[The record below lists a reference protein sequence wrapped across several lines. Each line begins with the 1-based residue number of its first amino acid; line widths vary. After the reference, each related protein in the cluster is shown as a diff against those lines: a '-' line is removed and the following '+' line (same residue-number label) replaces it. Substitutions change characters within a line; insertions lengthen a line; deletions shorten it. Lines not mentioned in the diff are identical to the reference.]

1 MTATCDR
8 LHCLLLGWEHSPES
22 ISLEGG
28 RGDASSASRSSAS
41 SSSAVG
47 WVLLETGMDP
57 GTCADPDTGGAIYTF
72 GARRFE
78 TADPFPTPCARTGSA
93 SRTSRWPRSATC
105 TSTTPAGCGT
115 SRAWCPSL
123 SSGASCEFATSR
135 AGIPEAYVR
144 GDYDLPALEW
154 SWLDGDAELTP
165 GIDVLSTP
173 GHTPGHMSY
182 RVNMA
187 DSGPWLFA
195 VDAIDLQQGID
206 DNVAIG
212 WSADPADAP
221 RRRDCT
227 TDWWRWPAPRGRG
240 WSRPLPGG
248 VAVAGRRSRGV
259 RCSRDADWSVPSGSW
274 LRWAEMTAVILA
286 ESLTK
291 RFGSITAVEDLSFE
305 LEPAQ

>member
-1 MTATCDR
+1 VSATCDR

-28 RGDASSASRSSAS
+28 SEEKVLRLPVIGILVHAP
-41 SSSAVG
+41 VG

-57 GTCADPDTGGAIYTF
+57 GTCADPETGGAIYTF
-72 GARRFE
+72 GAPEFE
-78 TADPFPTPCARTGSA
+78 TRNPVPDALRAHGLGVEDLALAAVSHLHIDH
-93 SRTSRWPRSATC
+93 
-105 TSTTPAGCGT
+105 AGGL
-115 SRAWCPSL
+115 RHLAGHVPVAVQRREL
-123 SSGASCEFATSR
+123 EFAFEE

-144 GDYDLPALEW
+144 GDYDLPGIEW
-154 SWLDGDAELTP
+154 RELDGDAELTP

-206 DNVAIG
+206 EGVEIG

-221 RRRDCT
+221 AR
-227 TDWWRWPAPRGRG
+227 PASHER
-240 WSRPLPGG
+240 L
-248 VAVAGRRSRGV
+248 VALAADQDARLVAGHCPV
-259 RCSRDADWSVPSGSW
+259 TWPPLAAQADGF
-274 LRWAEMTAVILA
+274 R
-286 ESLTK
+286 
-291 RFGSITAVEDLSFE
+291 
-305 LEPAQ
+305 